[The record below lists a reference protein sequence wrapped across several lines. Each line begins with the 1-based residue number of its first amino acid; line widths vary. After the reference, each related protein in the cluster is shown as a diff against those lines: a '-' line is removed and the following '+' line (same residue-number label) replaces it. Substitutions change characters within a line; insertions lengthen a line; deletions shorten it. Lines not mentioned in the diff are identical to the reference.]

1 MKLVRFGPIGKERPG
16 VLDEQGMVRDVSHI
30 VGDWSGAAPETRFLA
45 EIARLDLSQF
55 PKAAKDSRL
64 GSPIS
69 LPGKIICV
77 GLNYADHAAE
87 TGFDL
92 PPEPLIFFKSPTAL
106 SGPFDAIV
114 IPRTA
119 HKLDWEV
126 ELGVVIGGVAR
137 NVDPEDALS
146 FVAGLVV
153 ANDLTDREWQF
164 ERGGQW
170 SKAKSADTF
179 APIGPWLVT
188 PGELPA
194 SLDLAIWL
202 RKNDQIRQESR
213 TSKLVFSVSRIISH
227 LSEFMTLLPGDV
239 VMTGTPYGVA
249 YNKADPDYLKEGDV
263 ISCGIEGLGSQRCE
277 VRSAAGMVYE
287 REQSS

>member
-16 VLDEQGMVRDVSHI
+16 ILDEQGIVRDVSNI
-30 VGDWSGAAPETRFLA
+30 VGDWTGFELETRFLA

-55 PKAAKDSRL
+55 SEAARDSRI
-64 GSPIS
+64 GSPIP
-69 LPGKIICV
+69 LPGKIVCI

-114 IPRTA
+114 IPETA
-119 HKLDWEV
+119 RKLDWEV

-137 NVDPEDALS
+137 NVDPEDAIS

-188 PGELPA
+188 LDELPV
-194 SLDLAIWL
+194 SLDLGIWL
-202 RKNDQIRQESR
+202 RKNDEIRQESR

-263 ISCGIEGLGSQRCE
+263 ISCGIECLGSQRCE
-277 VRSAAGMVYE
+277 VRSAA
-287 REQSS
+287 RTR